1 MLKKITQTLTARLK
15 SGIVN
20 ALEAIPLPIF
30 LIYSRLI
37 EPYPEENWTGPY
49 LSSSIA
55 AVIVTAFL
63 LVKKK
68 PLNRCFIGINLYFI
82 IGLIGVL
89 THQSWLNQ
97 LLGELKASAM
107 LISIT
112 VVGLYCSYFSSL
124 GFVGCSCENKAKL
137 RLYSLSLTIL
147 AAVATAISYAAY
159 NTHPLMNNV
168 LLTEVAPFIALFTAQ
183 NRFKAKLAQG

>member
-1 MLKKITQTLTARLK
+1 MLSRLTTTLTAKLK
-15 SGIVN
+15 SGIAS

-37 EPYPEENWTGPY
+37 EPYPEENWIGPY

-55 AVIVTAFL
+55 AAIVTAFL
-63 LVKKK
+63 IAQKK
-68 PLNRCFIGINLYFI
+68 PLNRCFIGINLYFV
-82 IGLIGVL
+82 IGCIGVL

-112 VVGLYCSYFSSL
+112 VAGLYCSYFSSL
-124 GFVGCSCENKAKL
+124 GFIGCACDDKAKL
-137 RLYSLSLTIL
+137 RIYSLSLTVI

-159 NTHPLMNNV
+159 NTHPLMNNI
-168 LLTEVAPFIALFTAQ
+168 LFTELIPFIALFTAQ